1 MICKESNLPARSQTE
16 IIADAKYIAQA
27 AEEEIKSAQ
36 RMKASIDAIA
46 ETAVNAGEAAV
57 KQATAAG
64 SAALAGHLDAAET
77 QLKTAR
83 LSLATATRSAAR
95 AKMGADAGDPK
106 EEWKE
111 CRVSIDRFDKLLVD
125 LRKTGFGFITAIVSG
140 AAFLLGPTTPVS
152 TASTPSQAAVTSGS
166 LVKLAIFGIIALLI
180 VALFAIDRV
189 HQIWPNTV
197 VDRAKVLEGLL
208 DYKLTRTLSGQ
219 LRRHDAVLIGIVLYI
234 VLLAITGGIFVIS
247 LETLQAGYWVW
258 NVYQY
263 RVIGGTFLA
272 LLWIIMIGSFARFK
286 GIIFWGG
293 IIVPSLSLIIVW
305 LWLEVGGFEILRRAI
320 SGIFA

>member
-1 MICKESNLPARSQTE
+1 MPARSHTE

-36 RMKASIDAIA
+36 RMKASIDAILEA
-46 ETAVNAGEAAV
+46 AVNAGEGAV

-83 LSLATATRSAAR
+83 LSLSGATRSAAR
-95 AKMGADAGDPK
+95 AKMGADVGDPK

-152 TASTPSQAAVTSGS
+152 TASTPPQAAVTSGP
-166 LVKLAIFGIIALLI
+166 LVKLATFGIIALLI

-189 HQIWPNTV
+189 HQIWLNTA

-208 DYKLTRTLSGQ
+208 DYKLTQTLSNQ
-219 LRRHDAVLIGIVLYI
+219 LRRHDAVLIGIVVYI
-234 VLLAITGGIFVIS
+234 VLLAISGGIFVIS
-247 LETLQAGYWVW
+247 LETLQAGSWVW

-272 LLWIIMIGSFARFK
+272 LLWIIMIVSFARFN
-286 GIIFWGG
+286 GIVFWGG
-293 IIVPSLSLIIVW
+293 IIVLSLSLVVLWVW
-305 LWLEVGGFEILRRAI
+305 LEGAGFGVLRRAI
-320 SGIFA
+320 SGSFA

>member
-1 MICKESNLPARSQTE
+1 MR
-16 IIADAKYIAQA
+16 
-27 AEEEIKSAQ
+27 
-36 RMKASIDAIA
+36 ASIDAILEA
-46 ETAVNAGEAAV
+46 AVNAGEGAV

-64 SAALAGHLDAAET
+64 SAALAGHLEAAET

-83 LSLATATRSAAR
+83 LSLSGATRSAAR
-95 AKMGADAGDPK
+95 AKMGADVGDPK

-152 TASTPSQAAVTSGS
+152 TASTPPQAAVTSGP
-166 LVKLAIFGIIALLI
+166 LVKLATFGIIALLI

-189 HQIWPNTV
+189 HQIWLNTA

-208 DYKLTRTLSGQ
+208 DYKLTQTLSNQ
-219 LRRHDAVLIGIVLYI
+219 LRRHDAVLIGIVVYI
-234 VLLAITGGIFVIS
+234 VLLAISGGIFVIS
-247 LETLQAGYWVW
+247 LETLQAGSWVW

-263 RVIGGTFLA
+263 RVIGGGLSGTPLDYNDCFVCPFQRYCFLGRHYRPLA
-272 LLWIIMIGSFARFK
+272 LACRPVGVAGGSRFQSFAQGDKWNFCLTAGPR
-286 GIIFWGG
+286 
-293 IIVPSLSLIIVW
+293 
-305 LWLEVGGFEILRRAI
+305 
-320 SGIFA
+320 